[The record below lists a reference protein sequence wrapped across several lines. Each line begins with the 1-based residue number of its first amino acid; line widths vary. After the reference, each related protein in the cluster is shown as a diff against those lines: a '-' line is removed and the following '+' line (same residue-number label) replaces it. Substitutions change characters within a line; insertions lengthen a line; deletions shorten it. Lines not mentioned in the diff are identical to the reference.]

1 MPKKIDNKHY
11 TVDKKISFCTH
22 FNDHLEDNQFCEVTE
37 WTNGEGFDVTVNSV
51 GGNQRFGLTYG
62 QWEALQVLVAYKE

>member
-1 MPKKIDNKHY
+1 MIK
-11 TVDKKISFCTH
+11 VDQRKSKFIELDPYC
-22 FNDHLEDNQFCEVTE
+22 HLSKQHDFADVCE
-37 WTNGEGFDVTVNSV
+37 WSNGEGFDVTVNSV